1 MSDRAGAAVKLA
13 LVVPGG
19 VDRSGTVRVIPAL
32 LALIERLA
40 ARHELHVYALRQ
52 EARPATWDL
61 AGARVHN
68 IGVGWTRVRAVH
80 AICAEHRRSP
90 FHLVQSVW
98 AGACG
103 LVAVAA
109 SRLLRI
115 PSAVHV
121 AGGELVRLP
130 DIAYGGCLTWRGR
143 LQEKVVLAGA
153 SALTAASV
161 PMVSTLATYGRS
173 AQRLPLGV
181 DLRRWPMRPPA
192 QRGRDEPL
200 RLVHVASLN
209 RVKDQPTLLRALA
222 LLSSSGVPFQADIVG
237 EDTLGGEIQA
247 LARTLGLLERVGFR
261 GFVPHGELQPIVSAA
276 HLMIVSSRH
285 EAGPLAMLEA
295 AALGVPTVG
304 TAVGHVAEW
313 APEAALAVPVGDC
326 VRLAAAIRVVA
337 SDEALRQ
344 RLARAAQ
351 QLACQED
358 ADHTAQ
364 RFQRLYAQLGATAP
378 LGAPRG

>member
-1 MSDRAGAAVKLA
+1 MKLA

-32 LALIERLA
+32 LALVERLA
-40 ARHELHVYALRQ
+40 ARHELHVYALWQ
-52 EARPATWDL
+52 EPRAAAWDL

-68 IGVGWTRVRAVH
+68 IGVGWTRVRALA
-80 AICAEHRRSP
+80 AIGAEHRKSP
-90 FHLVQSVW
+90 FHLVHSIW

-103 LVAVAA
+103 LIAVSAA
-109 SRLLRI
+109 HLLRI
-115 PSAVHV
+115 PSVVHV
-121 AGGELVRLP
+121 AGGELVCLP

-143 LQEKVVLAGA
+143 LQQRVVLASA
-153 SALTAASV
+153 SALTAASG
-161 PMVSTLATYGRS
+161 PMVRTLATFGRS
-173 AQRLPLGV
+173 AHRLPLGV
-181 DLRRWPMRPPA
+181 DLRRWPIRA
-192 QRGRDEPL
+192 LGGRGRDEPL

-222 LLSSSGVPFQADIVG
+222 LLMSSGVPFQADIVG

-247 LARTLGLLERVGFR
+247 LARTLGLLERVRFR
-261 GFVPHGELQPIVSAA
+261 GFVPHGELQPIISAA
-276 HLMIVSSRH
+276 HLMVVSSRH
-285 EAGPLAMLEA
+285 EAGPLVMLEA

-304 TAVGHVAEW
+304 TEVGHVAEW

-326 VRLAAAIRVVA
+326 VALAAAIRVVA

-344 RLARAAQ
+344 SLARSAQ
-351 QLACQED
+351 QRACQED

-364 RFQRLYAQLGATAP
+364 QFQRLYAQLGVD
-378 LGAPRG
+378 APRGAPPR